1 MDKAE
6 PRRSLIYESVI
17 ENIKGELLSGR
28 LEPGSRLPTVAS
40 LSQQLEVSPASVREA
55 YRVLQ
60 SLGLLEVTRGRGTF
74 VSENIPR
81 GTSVIQYFHQA
92 EKHNFTHLLEAR
104 KLIEP
109 GVAALAAQRATTA
122 EGQAILDAAVS
133 MEQLANAG
141 EDYTEPDV
149 FFHELIFVAAHNPVT
164 AGFLSAI
171 THLLLDSRRLSMR
184 MPGATEKAIHYHKL
198 IAFAIRDADS
208 DVAYSMMFQ
217 HVNDVAKDMTR
228 LFSSE

>member
-1 MDKAE
+1 M
-6 PRRSLIYESVI
+6 
-17 ENIKGELLSGR
+17 
-28 LEPGSRLPTVAS
+28 
-40 LSQQLEVSPASVREA
+40 
-55 YRVLQ
+55 LQ

-81 GTSVIQYFHQA
+81 GTGVVQYFHQA
-92 EKHNFTHLLEAR
+92 EQHNLTHLLEAR

-122 EGQAILDAAVS
+122 ESETILDTAVS
-133 MEQLANAG
+133 MEQLANVG

-184 MPGATEKAIHYHKL
+184 MPGATDKAIHFHKL
-198 IAFAIRDADS
+198 IAFAIRDGDADAAHSLMYQHVS
-208 DVAYSMMFQ
+208 DVE
-217 HVNDVAKDMTR
+217 KDMSK